1 MREPSELAT
10 KRTFAYNFPTHSK
23 KPSNRREGNLFNIC
37 EELDTETILANASEN
52 LLSIGAD
59 REPSF

>member
-37 EELDTETILANASEN
+37 EELDTEAILANASEN

-59 REPSF
+59 GEPSF

>member
-37 EELDTETILANASEN
+37 EELDTEAILANASETCY
-52 LLSIGAD
+52 
-59 REPSF
+59 P